1 MQTFRTRFT
10 TDVSQH
16 RRAMGEFRAQTCAAV
31 QEARNQILSLG
42 ALSIGGLGVKD
53 LVKDVILL
61 GGEMQQTET
70 AFEVMLGSA
79 EKGRAAIAKL
89 IGFADVT
96 PFDNPEIIQSGKSLL
111 NIGIAVDGLTGK
123 LEMLGNIS
131 AGTGNK
137 IFEITSIYSKAAAK
151 GKVQT
156 EELMQLAERGVPIIQ
171 AFASMLKVST
181 QEVMA
186 MAEKGQLSFALLDEA
201 LQSLGGQG
209 GKYFGLMEK
218 QSKNMLGTWSNFQ
231 AEVEKIGTALGKKA
245 IPELTGAL
253 ESLLAEIDRL
263 RESGELDQM
272 ISGAGQLIGETA
284 SALKDFVAFIIENRE
299 TIASLGMSA
308 AGLLLILKAKQILL
322 ELGGGLVFMV
332 RSAATQIDSA
342 TQQSAA
348 KAIAAKQAEV
358 TAAEAAEARKAAVAA
373 ACAKNAEMIAA
384 RKAMIVAQNYA
395 QETAVAVASAKAR
408 LAAEQMLGAPRSS
421 TMSGL
426 AAAEENYR
434 TAQRQASAAAK
445 NFDSVKS
452 SARDAWN
459 SVAEH
464 TATATKEVGG
474 FRKSLTGVR
483 NFMGGMKGVMVSP
496 FAAAKMAAA
505 NFGAVAAT
513 AFIGWEIGKRI
524 GDMLQLEKAF
534 TRLFLK
540 AKGMSDEEIEE
551 HMNPKKVDVSNMNA
565 DALKKRREALIGL
578 AKEAKRI
585 EDLEKRVQAGVKEF
599 GYVRDES
606 EVLPDRRAAYAAYK
620 KDQEEYVKEYK
631 FLEGWKR
638 KKNKVIDEINAIDAR
653 QRQLE
658 AEEAKKKKPP
668 QEKPADKP
676 TDKPASSA
684 AQDAIAAREKEK
696 REKELAEK
704 KRLAEKERDLNHSIA
719 KEQKENAKAGRELA
733 DTQNRDFVAQKIQ
746 GWRDEIAKYQ
756 KDIESAEKM
765 LSKFGATLEDD
776 ILKTPE
782 QIAQERKDNVL
793 RQKIDAYN
801 QGAKVTF
808 TKEEQARIQ
817 EMQNTQNKAR
827 KLKADKEM
835 NESYIND
842 AEKSLNAYDRKREL
856 EERKARANELK
867 NRSAALKAAEDQLR
881 IAKEANQPMEA
892 VLKKIEEILK
902 YGLPNQTV

>member
-96 PFDNPEIIQSGKSLL
+96 PFDNPEIIRSGKSLL
-111 NIGIAVDGLTGK
+111 NIGITVDGLTGK

-218 QSKNMLGTWSNFQ
+218 QSKNMLGAWSNFQ
-231 AEVEKIGTALGKKA
+231 AEVEKIGTAIGKEA
-245 IPELTGAL
+245 IPALTAAL
-253 ESLLAEIDRL
+253 ESLLAEIDKL

-272 ISGAGQLIGETA
+272 ISGAGKLIGETA
-284 SALKDFVAFIIENRE
+284 SALKDFVAFIVANRE

-308 AGLLLILKAKQILL
+308 AGLFLILKAKQILL

-332 RSAATQIDSA
+332 RAAAQIDSTA
-342 TQQSAA
+342 QQSAA
-348 KAIAAKQAEV
+348 NAAG
-358 TAAEAAEARKAAVAA
+358 AVGT
-373 ACAKNAEMIAA
+373 
-384 RKAMIVAQNYA
+384 V
-395 QETAVAVASAKAR
+395 
-408 LAAEQMLGAPRSS
+408 
-421 TMSGL
+421 
-426 AAAEENYR
+426 
-434 TAQRQASAAAK
+434 
-445 NFDSVKS
+445 
-452 SARDAWN
+452 
-459 SVAEH
+459 
-464 TATATKEVGG
+464 
-474 FRKSLTGVR
+474 RKSLAGLR

-585 EDLEKRVQAGVKEF
+585 EDAEKRLEAGTKEF

-606 EVLPDRRAAYAAYK
+606 EVLPDRRAAYAAYL
-620 KDQEEYVKEYK
+620 KDQQLVVENFK
-631 FLEGWKR
+631 FLDGWKR

-658 AEEAKKKKPP
+658 AEEVKKKKPP

-676 TDKPASSA
+676 AGSA

-696 REKELAEK
+696 REKELEEK
-704 KRLAEKERDLNHSIA
+704 NKLAEKERDLNHRIA
-719 KEQKENAKAGRELA
+719 KERKENAKAGRDLA
-733 DTQNRDFVAQKIQ
+733 DAQNRDFVTQKIQ

-808 TKEEQARIQ
+808 TKEEQARIL
-817 EMQNTQNKAR
+817 EMQNAQNKAR
-827 KLKADKEM
+827 KLMADKEM
-835 NESYIND
+835 NEGYIND
-842 AEKSLNAYDRKREL
+842 AEKSLNAYDRRREI
-856 EERKARANELK
+856 EERNARANELK

>member
-89 IGFADVT
+89 IRFADVT
-96 PFDNPEIIQSGKSLL
+96 PFDNPEIIRSGKSLL

-218 QSKNMLGTWSNFQ
+218 QSKNMLGAWSNFQ
-231 AEVEKIGTALGKKA
+231 AEVEKIGTAIGKEA
-245 IPELTGAL
+245 IPALTAAL
-253 ESLLAEIDRL
+253 ESLLAEIDKL

-272 ISGAGQLIGETA
+272 ISGAGKLIGETA
-284 SALKDFVAFIIENRE
+284 SALKDFVAFIVANRE

-332 RSAATQIDSA
+332 RAAAQIDSA
-342 TQQSAA
+342 AQQSAA
-348 KAIAAKQAEV
+348 NAAG
-358 TAAEAAEARKAAVAA
+358 AVGT
-373 ACAKNAEMIAA
+373 
-384 RKAMIVAQNYA
+384 V
-395 QETAVAVASAKAR
+395 
-408 LAAEQMLGAPRSS
+408 
-421 TMSGL
+421 
-426 AAAEENYR
+426 
-434 TAQRQASAAAK
+434 
-445 NFDSVKS
+445 
-452 SARDAWN
+452 
-459 SVAEH
+459 
-464 TATATKEVGG
+464 
-474 FRKSLTGVR
+474 RKSLAGLR

-658 AEEAKKKKPP
+658 AEEVKKKKPP

-676 TDKPASSA
+676 AGSA

-696 REKELAEK
+696 REKELEEK
-704 KRLAEKERDLNHSIA
+704 NKLAEKERDLNHRIA
-719 KEQKENAKAGRELA
+719 KERKENAKSGRDLA
-733 DTQNRDFVAQKIQ
+733 DAQNRDFVTQKIQ

-808 TKEEQARIQ
+808 TKEEQARIL
-817 EMQNTQNKAR
+817 EMQNAQNKAR
-827 KLKADKEM
+827 KLMADKEM

-842 AEKSLNAYDRKREL
+842 AEKSLNAYDRRREI
-856 EERKARANELK
+856 EERNARANELK

>member
-42 ALSIGGLGVKD
+42 ALSIGGLGMKD

-89 IGFADVT
+89 IRFADVT
-96 PFDNPEIIQSGKSLL
+96 PFDNPEIIRSGKSLL

-218 QSKNMLGTWSNFQ
+218 QSKNMLGAWSNFQ
-231 AEVEKIGTALGKKA
+231 AEVEKIGTAIGKEA
-245 IPELTGAL
+245 IPALTAAL
-253 ESLLAEIDRL
+253 ESLLAEIDKL

-272 ISGAGQLIGETA
+272 ISGAGKLIGETA
-284 SALKDFVAFIIENRE
+284 SALKDFVAFIVANRE

-332 RSAATQIDSA
+332 RAAAQIDSA
-342 TQQSAA
+342 AQQSAA
-348 KAIAAKQAEV
+348 NAAG
-358 TAAEAAEARKAAVAA
+358 AVGT
-373 ACAKNAEMIAA
+373 
-384 RKAMIVAQNYA
+384 V
-395 QETAVAVASAKAR
+395 
-408 LAAEQMLGAPRSS
+408 
-421 TMSGL
+421 
-426 AAAEENYR
+426 
-434 TAQRQASAAAK
+434 
-445 NFDSVKS
+445 
-452 SARDAWN
+452 
-459 SVAEH
+459 
-464 TATATKEVGG
+464 
-474 FRKSLTGVR
+474 RKSLAGLR

-658 AEEAKKKKPP
+658 AEEVKKKKPP
-668 QEKPADKP
+668 QEKPELE
-676 TDKPASSA
+676 
-684 AQDAIAAREKEK
+684 EKNK
-696 REKELAEK
+696 
-704 KRLAEKERDLNHSIA
+704 LAEKERDLNHRIA
-719 KEQKENAKAGRELA
+719 KERKENAKSGRDLA
-733 DTQNRDFVAQKIQ
+733 DAQNRDFVTQKIQ

-808 TKEEQARIQ
+808 TEEEQARIL
-817 EMQNTQNKAR
+817 EMQNAQNKAR
-827 KLKADKEM
+827 KLMADKEM

-842 AEKSLNAYDRKREL
+842 AEKSLNAYDRRREI
-856 EERKARANELK
+856 EERNARANELK

>member
-1 MQTFRTRFT
+1 
-10 TDVSQH
+10 
-16 RRAMGEFRAQTCAAV
+16 MGEFRAQTCAAV

-42 ALSIGGLGVKD
+42 ALSIGGLGMKD

-89 IGFADVT
+89 IRFADVT
-96 PFDNPEIIQSGKSLL
+96 PFDNPEIIRSGKSLL

-218 QSKNMLGTWSNFQ
+218 QSKNMLGAWSNFQ
-231 AEVEKIGTALGKKA
+231 AEVEKIGTAIGKEA
-245 IPELTGAL
+245 IPALTAAL
-253 ESLLAEIDRL
+253 ESLLAEIDKL

-272 ISGAGQLIGETA
+272 ISGAGKLIGETA
-284 SALKDFVAFIIENRE
+284 SALKDFVAFIVANRE

-332 RSAATQIDSA
+332 RAAAQIDSA
-342 TQQSAA
+342 AQQSAA
-348 KAIAAKQAEV
+348 
-358 TAAEAAEARKAAVAA
+358 
-373 ACAKNAEMIAA
+373 NA
-384 RKAMIVAQNYA
+384 
-395 QETAVAVASAKAR
+395 ASA
-408 LAAEQMLGAPRSS
+408 
-421 TMSGL
+421 
-426 AAAEENYR
+426 
-434 TAQRQASAAAK
+434 
-445 NFDSVKS
+445 
-452 SARDAWN
+452 
-459 SVAEH
+459 
-464 TATATKEVGG
+464 VGTV
-474 FRKSLTGVR
+474 RKSLAGLR

-658 AEEAKKKKPP
+658 AEEVKKKKPP

-676 TDKPASSA
+676 AGSA

-696 REKELAEK
+696 REKELEEK
-704 KRLAEKERDLNHSIA
+704 NKLAEKERDLNHRIA
-719 KEQKENAKAGRELA
+719 KERKENAKSGRDLA
-733 DTQNRDFVAQKIQ
+733 DAQNRDFVTQKIQ

-808 TKEEQARIQ
+808 TKEEQARIL
-817 EMQNTQNKAR
+817 EMQNAQNKAR
-827 KLKADKEM
+827 KLMADKEM

-842 AEKSLNAYDRKREL
+842 AEKSLNAYDRRREI
-856 EERKARANELK
+856 EERNARANELK

>member
-1 MQTFRTRFT
+1 
-10 TDVSQH
+10 
-16 RRAMGEFRAQTCAAV
+16 
-31 QEARNQILSLG
+31 
-42 ALSIGGLGVKD
+42 
-53 LVKDVILL
+53 
-61 GGEMQQTET
+61 
-70 AFEVMLGSA
+70 
-79 EKGRAAIAKL
+79 
-89 IGFADVT
+89 
-96 PFDNPEIIQSGKSLL
+96 
-111 NIGIAVDGLTGK
+111 
-123 LEMLGNIS
+123 
-131 AGTGNK
+131 
-137 IFEITSIYSKAAAK
+137 
-151 GKVQT
+151 
-156 EELMQLAERGVPIIQ
+156 
-171 AFASMLKVST
+171 
-181 QEVMA
+181 

-218 QSKNMLGTWSNFQ
+218 QSKNMLGAWSNFQ
-231 AEVEKIGTALGKKA
+231 AEVEKIGTAIGKEA
-245 IPELTGAL
+245 IPALTAAL
-253 ESLLAEIDRL
+253 ESLLAEIDKL

-272 ISGAGQLIGETA
+272 ISGAGKLIGETA
-284 SALKDFVAFIIENRE
+284 SALKDFVAFIVANRE

-332 RSAATQIDSA
+332 RAAAQIDSA
-342 TQQSAA
+342 AQQSAA
-348 KAIAAKQAEV
+348 NAAG
-358 TAAEAAEARKAAVAA
+358 AVGT
-373 ACAKNAEMIAA
+373 
-384 RKAMIVAQNYA
+384 V
-395 QETAVAVASAKAR
+395 
-408 LAAEQMLGAPRSS
+408 
-421 TMSGL
+421 
-426 AAAEENYR
+426 
-434 TAQRQASAAAK
+434 
-445 NFDSVKS
+445 
-452 SARDAWN
+452 
-459 SVAEH
+459 
-464 TATATKEVGG
+464 
-474 FRKSLTGVR
+474 RKSLAGLR

-658 AEEAKKKKPP
+658 AEEVKKKKPP

-676 TDKPASSA
+676 AGSA

-696 REKELAEK
+696 REKELEEK
-704 KRLAEKERDLNHSIA
+704 NKLAEKERDLNHRIA
-719 KEQKENAKAGRELA
+719 KERKENAKSGRDLA
-733 DTQNRDFVAQKIQ
+733 DAQNRDFVTQKIQ

-808 TKEEQARIQ
+808 TKEEQARIL
-817 EMQNTQNKAR
+817 EMQNAQNKAR
-827 KLKADKEM
+827 KLMADKEM

-842 AEKSLNAYDRKREL
+842 AEKSLNAYDRRREI
-856 EERKARANELK
+856 EERNARANELK

>member
-96 PFDNPEIIQSGKSLL
+96 PFDNPEIIRSGKSLL

-218 QSKNMLGTWSNFQ
+218 QSKNMLGAWSNFQ
-231 AEVEKIGTALGKKA
+231 AEVEKIGTAIGKEA
-245 IPELTGAL
+245 IPALTAAL
-253 ESLLAEIDRL
+253 ESLLAEIDKL

-272 ISGAGQLIGETA
+272 ISGAGKLIGETA
-284 SALKDFVAFIIENRE
+284 SALKDFVAFIVANRE

-332 RSAATQIDSA
+332 RAAAQIDSA
-342 TQQSAA
+342 AQQSAA
-348 KAIAAKQAEV
+348 NAAG
-358 TAAEAAEARKAAVAA
+358 AVGT
-373 ACAKNAEMIAA
+373 
-384 RKAMIVAQNYA
+384 V
-395 QETAVAVASAKAR
+395 
-408 LAAEQMLGAPRSS
+408 
-421 TMSGL
+421 
-426 AAAEENYR
+426 
-434 TAQRQASAAAK
+434 
-445 NFDSVKS
+445 
-452 SARDAWN
+452 
-459 SVAEH
+459 
-464 TATATKEVGG
+464 
-474 FRKSLTGVR
+474 RKSLAGLR

-676 TDKPASSA
+676 ADKPASSA

-696 REKELAEK
+696 REKELEEK
-704 KRLAEKERDLNHSIA
+704 NKLAEKERDLNHRIA
-719 KEQKENAKAGRELA
+719 KERKENAKSGRDLA
-733 DTQNRDFVAQKIQ
+733 DAQNRDFVTQKIQ

-808 TKEEQARIQ
+808 TKEEQARIL
-817 EMQNTQNKAR
+817 EMQNAQNKAR
-827 KLKADKEM
+827 KLMADKEM

-842 AEKSLNAYDRKREL
+842 AEKSLNAYDRRREI
-856 EERKARANELK
+856 EERNARANELK

>member
-1 MQTFRTRFT
+1 
-10 TDVSQH
+10 
-16 RRAMGEFRAQTCAAV
+16 MGEFRAQTCAAV

-42 ALSIGGLGVKD
+42 ALSIGGLGLKD

-96 PFDNPEIIQSGKSLL
+96 PFDNPEIIRSGKSLL
-111 NIGIAVDGLTGK
+111 NIGITVDGLTGK

-218 QSKNMLGTWSNFQ
+218 QSKNMLGAWSNFQ
-231 AEVEKIGTALGKKA
+231 AEVEKIGTAIGKEA
-245 IPELTGAL
+245 IPALTAAL
-253 ESLLAEIDRL
+253 ESLLAEIDKL
-263 RESGELDQM
+263 RESGELDLM
-272 ISGAGQLIGETA
+272 ISGAGKLIGETA
-284 SALKDFVAFIIENRE
+284 SALKDFVAFIVANRE

-332 RSAATQIDSA
+332 RAAAQIDSTA
-342 TQQSAA
+342 QQSAA
-348 KAIAAKQAEV
+348 NAAG
-358 TAAEAAEARKAAVAA
+358 AVGT
-373 ACAKNAEMIAA
+373 
-384 RKAMIVAQNYA
+384 V
-395 QETAVAVASAKAR
+395 
-408 LAAEQMLGAPRSS
+408 
-421 TMSGL
+421 
-426 AAAEENYR
+426 
-434 TAQRQASAAAK
+434 
-445 NFDSVKS
+445 
-452 SARDAWN
+452 
-459 SVAEH
+459 
-464 TATATKEVGG
+464 
-474 FRKSLTGVR
+474 RKSLAGLR

-513 AFIGWEIGKRI
+513 AFVGWEIGKRI

-599 GYVRDES
+599 GYVRNES
-606 EVLPDRRAAYAAYK
+606 EVLPERRAAYAAYK
-620 KDQEEYVKEYK
+620 KDQEEYIKEYK

-638 KKNKVIDEINAIDAR
+638 KKNKFIDEINAIDAR
-653 QRQLE
+653 RRQLE

-668 QEKPADKP
+668 LEKPA
-676 TDKPASSA
+676 DKPASSA

-704 KRLAEKERDLNHSIA
+704 KKLAEKERDLNHSIA
-719 KEQKENAKAGRELA
+719 KEQKENAKSGRDLA
-733 DTQNRDFVAQKIQ
+733 DAQNRDFVTQKIQ

-765 LSKFGATLEDD
+765 LRRFGATLEDD

-782 QIAQERKDNVL
+782 QIAQERKDNIL

-801 QGAKVTF
+801 RGEKVTF
-808 TKEEQARIQ
+808 TKEEQARIR
-817 EMQNTQNKAR
+817 EMQNAQNKAR
-827 KLKADKEM
+827 KLMADKEM
-835 NESYIND
+835 NEGYIND
-842 AEKSLNAYDRKREL
+842 AEKSLNAYDRRREI
-856 EERKARANELK
+856 EERNARANELK

-881 IAKEANQPMEA
+881 IAKEANQPMES

>member
-1 MQTFRTRFT
+1 
-10 TDVSQH
+10 
-16 RRAMGEFRAQTCAAV
+16 MGEFRAQTCAAV

-42 ALSIGGLGVKD
+42 ALSIGGLGMKD

-89 IGFADVT
+89 IRFADVT
-96 PFDNPEIIQSGKSLL
+96 PFDNPEIIRSGKSLL

-181 QEVMA
+181 QEVMKKT
-186 MAEKGQLSFALLDEA
+186 EKGQLSFALLDEA

-218 QSKNMLGTWSNFQ
+218 QSKNMLGAWSNFQ
-231 AEVEKIGTALGKKA
+231 AEVEKIGTAIGKKA

-272 ISGAGQLIGETA
+272 ISGAGKLIGETA

-332 RSAATQIDSA
+332 RAAAQIDSA
-342 TQQSAA
+342 AQQSAA
-348 KAIAAKQAEV
+348 NAAG
-358 TAAEAAEARKAAVAA
+358 AVGT
-373 ACAKNAEMIAA
+373 
-384 RKAMIVAQNYA
+384 V
-395 QETAVAVASAKAR
+395 
-408 LAAEQMLGAPRSS
+408 
-421 TMSGL
+421 
-426 AAAEENYR
+426 
-434 TAQRQASAAAK
+434 
-445 NFDSVKS
+445 
-452 SARDAWN
+452 
-459 SVAEH
+459 
-464 TATATKEVGG
+464 
-474 FRKSLTGVR
+474 RKSLAGLR

-551 HMNPKKVDVSNMNA
+551 HMNPKKVDVSNMDA

-585 EDLEKRVQAGVKEF
+585 EDAEKRLEAGTKEF

-606 EVLPDRRAAYAAYK
+606 EVLPDRRAAYAAYL
-620 KDQEEYVKEYK
+620 KDQQLVVENFK
-631 FLEGWKR
+631 FLDGWKR
-638 KKNKVIDEINAIDAR
+638 KKFKVLNEINAIYAR

-658 AEEAKKKKPP
+658 AEEVKKKKPP

-676 TDKPASSA
+676 ADKPANSA

-696 REKELAEK
+696 RENELAEK
-704 KRLAEKERDLNHSIA
+704 KKLAEKERDLNHSIA
-719 KEQKENAKAGRELA
+719 KEQRENAKAGRDLA
-733 DTQNRDFVAQKIQ
+733 DAQNRDFVTQKIQ

-765 LSKFGATLEDD
+765 LRRFGATLEDD

-782 QIAQERKDNVL
+782 QIAQERKDNIL

-808 TKEEQARIQ
+808 TKEEQARIL
-817 EMQNTQNKAR
+817 EMQNAQNKAR
-827 KLKADKEM
+827 KLMADKEM

-842 AEKSLNAYDRKREL
+842 AEKSLNAYDRRREI
-856 EERKARANELK
+856 EERNARANELK

>member
-42 ALSIGGLGVKD
+42 ALSIGGLGMKD

-89 IGFADVT
+89 IRFADVT
-96 PFDNPEIIQSGKSLL
+96 PFDNPEIIRSGKSLL

-218 QSKNMLGTWSNFQ
+218 QSKNMLGAWSNFQ
-231 AEVEKIGTALGKKA
+231 AEVEKIGTAIGKEA
-245 IPELTGAL
+245 IPALTAAL
-253 ESLLAEIDRL
+253 ESLLAEIDKL

-272 ISGAGQLIGETA
+272 ISGAGKLIGETA
-284 SALKDFVAFIIENRE
+284 SALKDFVAFIVANRE

-332 RSAATQIDSA
+332 RAAAQIDSA
-342 TQQSAA
+342 AQQSAA
-348 KAIAAKQAEV
+348 NAAG
-358 TAAEAAEARKAAVAA
+358 AVGT
-373 ACAKNAEMIAA
+373 
-384 RKAMIVAQNYA
+384 V
-395 QETAVAVASAKAR
+395 
-408 LAAEQMLGAPRSS
+408 
-421 TMSGL
+421 
-426 AAAEENYR
+426 
-434 TAQRQASAAAK
+434 
-445 NFDSVKS
+445 
-452 SARDAWN
+452 
-459 SVAEH
+459 
-464 TATATKEVGG
+464 
-474 FRKSLTGVR
+474 RKSLAGLR

-676 TDKPASSA
+676 ADKPASSA

-696 REKELAEK
+696 REKELEEK
-704 KRLAEKERDLNHSIA
+704 NKLAEKERDLNHRIA
-719 KEQKENAKAGRELA
+719 KERKENAKSGRDLA
-733 DTQNRDFVAQKIQ
+733 DAQNRDFVTQKIQ

-808 TKEEQARIQ
+808 TKEEQARIL
-817 EMQNTQNKAR
+817 EMQNAQNKAR
-827 KLKADKEM
+827 KLMADKEM

-842 AEKSLNAYDRKREL
+842 AEKSLNAYDRRREI
-856 EERKARANELK
+856 EERNARANELK

>member
-1 MQTFRTRFT
+1 
-10 TDVSQH
+10 
-16 RRAMGEFRAQTCAAV
+16 MGEFRAQTCAAV

-96 PFDNPEIIQSGKSLL
+96 PFDNPEIIRSGKSLL

-218 QSKNMLGTWSNFQ
+218 QSKNMLGAWSNFQ
-231 AEVEKIGTALGKKA
+231 AEVEKIGTAIGKEA
-245 IPELTGAL
+245 IPALTAAL
-253 ESLLAEIDRL
+253 ESLLAEIDKL

-272 ISGAGQLIGETA
+272 ISGAGKLIGETA
-284 SALKDFVAFIIENRE
+284 SALKDFVAFIVANRE

-332 RSAATQIDSA
+332 RAAAQIDSA
-342 TQQSAA
+342 AQQSAA
-348 KAIAAKQAEV
+348 NAAG
-358 TAAEAAEARKAAVAA
+358 AVGT
-373 ACAKNAEMIAA
+373 
-384 RKAMIVAQNYA
+384 V
-395 QETAVAVASAKAR
+395 
-408 LAAEQMLGAPRSS
+408 
-421 TMSGL
+421 
-426 AAAEENYR
+426 
-434 TAQRQASAAAK
+434 
-445 NFDSVKS
+445 
-452 SARDAWN
+452 
-459 SVAEH
+459 
-464 TATATKEVGG
+464 
-474 FRKSLTGVR
+474 RKSLAGLR

-513 AFIGWEIGKRI
+513 AFVGWEIGKRI

-585 EDLEKRVQAGVKEF
+585 EDAEKRLEAGTKEF

-606 EVLPDRRAAYAAYK
+606 EVLPDRRAAYAAYL
-620 KDQEEYVKEYK
+620 KDQQLVVENFK
-631 FLEGWKR
+631 FLDGWKR
-638 KKNKVIDEINAIDAR
+638 KKIKVLNEINAIDAR

-658 AEEAKKKKPP
+658 AEEVKKKKPP

-676 TDKPASSA
+676 ADKPASSA

-696 REKELAEK
+696 REKELEEK
-704 KRLAEKERDLNHSIA
+704 NKLAEKERDLNHRIA
-719 KEQKENAKAGRELA
+719 KERKENAKSGRDLA
-733 DTQNRDFVAQKIQ
+733 DAQNRDFVTQKIQ

-765 LSKFGATLEDD
+765 LRRFGATLEDD

-782 QIAQERKDNVL
+782 QIAQERKDNIL

-808 TKEEQARIQ
+808 TKEEQARIL
-817 EMQNTQNKAR
+817 EMQNAQNKAR
-827 KLKADKEM
+827 KLMADKEM
-835 NESYIND
+835 NEGYIND
-842 AEKSLNAYDRKREL
+842 AEKSLNAYDRRREI
-856 EERKARANELK
+856 EERNARANELK

>member
-42 ALSIGGLGVKD
+42 ALSIGGLGMKD

-96 PFDNPEIIQSGKSLL
+96 PFDNPEIIRSGKSLL

-218 QSKNMLGTWSNFQ
+218 QSKNMLGAWSNFQ
-231 AEVEKIGTALGKKA
+231 AEVEKIGTAIGKEA
-245 IPELTGAL
+245 IPALTAAL
-253 ESLLAEIDRL
+253 ESLLAEIDKL

-272 ISGAGQLIGETA
+272 ISGAGKLIGETA
-284 SALKDFVAFIIENRE
+284 SALKDFVAFIVANRE

-332 RSAATQIDSA
+332 RAAAQIDSA
-342 TQQSAA
+342 AQQSAA
-348 KAIAAKQAEV
+348 NAAG
-358 TAAEAAEARKAAVAA
+358 AVGT
-373 ACAKNAEMIAA
+373 
-384 RKAMIVAQNYA
+384 V
-395 QETAVAVASAKAR
+395 
-408 LAAEQMLGAPRSS
+408 
-421 TMSGL
+421 
-426 AAAEENYR
+426 
-434 TAQRQASAAAK
+434 
-445 NFDSVKS
+445 
-452 SARDAWN
+452 
-459 SVAEH
+459 
-464 TATATKEVGG
+464 
-474 FRKSLTGVR
+474 RKSLAGLR

-658 AEEAKKKKPP
+658 AEEVKKKKPP

-676 TDKPASSA
+676 AGSA

-696 REKELAEK
+696 REKELEEK
-704 KRLAEKERDLNHSIA
+704 NKLAEKERDLNHRIA
-719 KEQKENAKAGRELA
+719 KERKENAKSGRDLA
-733 DTQNRDFVAQKIQ
+733 DAQNRDFVTQKIQ

-793 RQKIDAYN
+793 RQKIDTYN

-808 TKEEQARIQ
+808 TKEEQARIL
-817 EMQNTQNKAR
+817 EMQNAQNKAR
-827 KLKADKEM
+827 KLMADKEM

-842 AEKSLNAYDRKREL
+842 AEKSLNAYDRRREI
-856 EERKARANELK
+856 EERNARANELK

>member
-1 MQTFRTRFT
+1 MGVTNSNKVIS
-10 TDVSQH
+10 TD
-16 RRAMGEFRAQTCAAV
+16 RIACDG
-31 QEARNQILSLG
+31 SLRVTL
-42 ALSIGGLGVKD
+42 AL
-53 LVKDVILL
+53 
-61 GGEMQQTET
+61 T
-70 AFEVMLGSA
+70 A
-79 EKGRAAIAKL
+79 
-89 IGFADVT
+89 
-96 PFDNPEIIQSGKSLL
+96 
-111 NIGIAVDGLTGK
+111 
-123 LEMLGNIS
+123 
-131 AGTGNK
+131 
-137 IFEITSIYSKAAAK
+137 
-151 GKVQT
+151 
-156 EELMQLAERGVPIIQ
+156 
-171 AFASMLKVST
+171 
-181 QEVMA
+181 
-186 MAEKGQLSFALLDEA
+186 
-201 LQSLGGQG
+201 
-209 GKYFGLMEK
+209 
-218 QSKNMLGTWSNFQ
+218 
-231 AEVEKIGTALGKKA
+231 
-245 IPELTGAL
+245 AL
-253 ESLLAEIDRL
+253 ESLLAEIDKL

-272 ISGAGQLIGETA
+272 ISGAGKLIGETA
-284 SALKDFVAFIIENRE
+284 SALKDFVAFIVANRE

-332 RSAATQIDSA
+332 RAAAQIDSA
-342 TQQSAA
+342 AQQSAA
-348 KAIAAKQAEV
+348 NAAG
-358 TAAEAAEARKAAVAA
+358 AVGT
-373 ACAKNAEMIAA
+373 
-384 RKAMIVAQNYA
+384 V
-395 QETAVAVASAKAR
+395 
-408 LAAEQMLGAPRSS
+408 
-421 TMSGL
+421 
-426 AAAEENYR
+426 
-434 TAQRQASAAAK
+434 
-445 NFDSVKS
+445 
-452 SARDAWN
+452 
-459 SVAEH
+459 
-464 TATATKEVGG
+464 
-474 FRKSLTGVR
+474 RKSLAGLR

-585 EDLEKRVQAGVKEF
+585 EDAEKRLEAGTKEF

-658 AEEAKKKKPP
+658 AEEVKKKKPP

-676 TDKPASSA
+676 ADKPANSA

-696 REKELAEK
+696 RENELAEK
-704 KRLAEKERDLNHSIA
+704 KKLAEKERDLNHSIA
-719 KEQKENAKAGRELA
+719 KEQRENAKAGRDLA
-733 DTQNRDFVAQKIQ
+733 DAQNRDFVTQKIQ

-808 TKEEQARIQ
+808 TKEEQARIL
-817 EMQNTQNKAR
+817 EMQNAQNKAR
-827 KLKADKEM
+827 KLMADKEM
-835 NESYIND
+835 NEGYIND
-842 AEKSLNAYDRKREL
+842 AEKSLNAYDRRREI
-856 EERKARANELK
+856 EERNARANELK

>member
-1 MQTFRTRFT
+1 
-10 TDVSQH
+10 
-16 RRAMGEFRAQTCAAV
+16 MGEFRAQTCAAV

-42 ALSIGGLGVKD
+42 ALSIGGLGMKD

-96 PFDNPEIIQSGKSLL
+96 PFDNPEIIRSGKSLL
-111 NIGIAVDGLTGK
+111 NIGIAVDSLTGK

-171 AFASMLKVST
+171 AFASMLKVPT

-218 QSKNMLGTWSNFQ
+218 QSKNMLGAWSNFQ
-231 AEVEKIGTALGKKA
+231 AEVEKIGTAIGKEA
-245 IPELTGAL
+245 IPALTAAL
-253 ESLLAEIDRL
+253 ESLLAEIDKL

-272 ISGAGQLIGETA
+272 ISGAGKLIGETA
-284 SALKDFVAFIIENRE
+284 SALKDFVAFIVANRE

-348 KAIAAKQAEV
+348 NAAG
-358 TAAEAAEARKAAVAA
+358 AVGT
-373 ACAKNAEMIAA
+373 
-384 RKAMIVAQNYA
+384 V
-395 QETAVAVASAKAR
+395 
-408 LAAEQMLGAPRSS
+408 
-421 TMSGL
+421 
-426 AAAEENYR
+426 
-434 TAQRQASAAAK
+434 
-445 NFDSVKS
+445 
-452 SARDAWN
+452 
-459 SVAEH
+459 
-464 TATATKEVGG
+464 
-474 FRKSLTGVR
+474 RKSLAGLR

-676 TDKPASSA
+676 ADKPASSA

-696 REKELAEK
+696 REKELEEK
-704 KRLAEKERDLNHSIA
+704 NKLAEKERDLNHRIA
-719 KEQKENAKAGRELA
+719 KERKENAKSGRDLA
-733 DTQNRDFVAQKIQ
+733 DAQNRDFVTQKIQ

-808 TKEEQARIQ
+808 TKEEQARIL
-817 EMQNTQNKAR
+817 EMQNAQNKAR
-827 KLKADKEM
+827 KLMADKEM

-842 AEKSLNAYDRKREL
+842 AEKSLNAYDRRREI
-856 EERKARANELK
+856 EERNARANELK

>member
-218 QSKNMLGTWSNFQ
+218 QSKNMLGAWSNFQ
-231 AEVEKIGTALGKKA
+231 AEVEKIGTAIGKEA
-245 IPELTGAL
+245 IPALTAAL
-253 ESLLAEIDRL
+253 ESLLAEIDKL

-272 ISGAGQLIGETA
+272 ISGAGKLIGETA
-284 SALKDFVAFIIENRE
+284 SALKDFVAFIVANRE

-332 RSAATQIDSA
+332 RAAAQIDSA
-342 TQQSAA
+342 AQQSAA
-348 KAIAAKQAEV
+348 NAAG
-358 TAAEAAEARKAAVAA
+358 AVGT
-373 ACAKNAEMIAA
+373 
-384 RKAMIVAQNYA
+384 V
-395 QETAVAVASAKAR
+395 
-408 LAAEQMLGAPRSS
+408 
-421 TMSGL
+421 
-426 AAAEENYR
+426 
-434 TAQRQASAAAK
+434 
-445 NFDSVKS
+445 
-452 SARDAWN
+452 
-459 SVAEH
+459 
-464 TATATKEVGG
+464 
-474 FRKSLTGVR
+474 RKSLAGLR

-585 EDLEKRVQAGVKEF
+585 EDAEKRLEAGTKEF

-606 EVLPDRRAAYAAYK
+606 EVLPDRRAAYAAYL
-620 KDQEEYVKEYK
+620 KDQQLVVENFK
-631 FLEGWKR
+631 FLDGWKR
-638 KKNKVIDEINAIDAR
+638 KKFKVLNEINAIDAR

-668 QEKPADKP
+668 KEKPADKP

-808 TKEEQARIQ
+808 TKEEQARIL
-817 EMQNTQNKAR
+817 EMQNAQNKAR
-827 KLKADKEM
+827 KLMADKEM

-842 AEKSLNAYDRKREL
+842 AEKSLNAYDRRREI
-856 EERKARANELK
+856 EERNARANELK

>member
-1 MQTFRTRFT
+1 
-10 TDVSQH
+10 
-16 RRAMGEFRAQTCAAV
+16 MGEFRAQTCAAV

-89 IGFADVT
+89 IRFADVT
-96 PFDNPEIIQSGKSLL
+96 PFDNPEIIRSGKSLL

-218 QSKNMLGTWSNFQ
+218 QSKNMLGAWSNFQ
-231 AEVEKIGTALGKKA
+231 AEVEKIGTAIGKKA

-253 ESLLAEIDRL
+253 ESLLAEIDKL

-272 ISGAGQLIGETA
+272 ISGAGKLIGETA
-284 SALKDFVAFIIENRE
+284 SALKDFVAFIVANRE

-332 RSAATQIDSA
+332 RAAAQIDSA
-342 TQQSAA
+342 AQQSAA
-348 KAIAAKQAEV
+348 NAAG
-358 TAAEAAEARKAAVAA
+358 AVGT
-373 ACAKNAEMIAA
+373 
-384 RKAMIVAQNYA
+384 V
-395 QETAVAVASAKAR
+395 
-408 LAAEQMLGAPRSS
+408 
-421 TMSGL
+421 
-426 AAAEENYR
+426 
-434 TAQRQASAAAK
+434 
-445 NFDSVKS
+445 
-452 SARDAWN
+452 
-459 SVAEH
+459 
-464 TATATKEVGG
+464 
-474 FRKSLTGVR
+474 RKSLAGLR

-658 AEEAKKKKPP
+658 AEEVKKKKPP

-676 TDKPASSA
+676 AGSA

-696 REKELAEK
+696 REKELEEK
-704 KRLAEKERDLNHSIA
+704 KKLAEKERDLNHRIA
-719 KEQKENAKAGRELA
+719 KERKENAKSGRDLA
-733 DTQNRDFVAQKIQ
+733 DAQNRDFVTQKIQ

-808 TKEEQARIQ
+808 TKEEQARIL
-817 EMQNTQNKAR
+817 EMQNAQNKAR
-827 KLKADKEM
+827 KLMADKEM

-842 AEKSLNAYDRKREL
+842 AEKSLNAYDRRREI
-856 EERKARANELK
+856 EERNARANELK

>member
-1 MQTFRTRFT
+1 
-10 TDVSQH
+10 
-16 RRAMGEFRAQTCAAV
+16 MGEFRAQTCAAV

-42 ALSIGGLGVKD
+42 ALSIGGLGLKD

-96 PFDNPEIIQSGKSLL
+96 PFDNPEIIRSGKSLL
-111 NIGIAVDGLTGK
+111 NIGITVDGLTGK

-218 QSKNMLGTWSNFQ
+218 QSKNMLGAWSNFQ
-231 AEVEKIGTALGKKA
+231 AEVEKIGTAIGKEA
-245 IPELTGAL
+245 IPALTAAL
-253 ESLLAEIDRL
+253 ESLLAEIDKL

-272 ISGAGQLIGETA
+272 ISGAGKLIGETA
-284 SALKDFVAFIIENRE
+284 SALKDFVAFIVANRE

-308 AGLLLILKAKQILL
+308 AGLFLILKAKQILL

-332 RSAATQIDSA
+332 RAAAQIDSTA
-342 TQQSAA
+342 QQSAA
-348 KAIAAKQAEV
+348 NAAG
-358 TAAEAAEARKAAVAA
+358 AVGT
-373 ACAKNAEMIAA
+373 
-384 RKAMIVAQNYA
+384 V
-395 QETAVAVASAKAR
+395 
-408 LAAEQMLGAPRSS
+408 
-421 TMSGL
+421 
-426 AAAEENYR
+426 
-434 TAQRQASAAAK
+434 
-445 NFDSVKS
+445 
-452 SARDAWN
+452 
-459 SVAEH
+459 
-464 TATATKEVGG
+464 
-474 FRKSLTGVR
+474 RKSLAGLR

-585 EDLEKRVQAGVKEF
+585 EDLEKRLEAGTKEF

-606 EVLPDRRAAYAAYK
+606 EVLPDRRAAYAAYL
-620 KDQEEYVKEYK
+620 KDQQLVVENFK
-631 FLEGWKR
+631 FLDGWKR
-638 KKNKVIDEINAIDAR
+638 KKFKVLNEINAIDAR

-658 AEEAKKKKPP
+658 AEEVKKKKPP

-676 TDKPASSA
+676 ADKPANSA

-696 REKELAEK
+696 RENELAEK
-704 KRLAEKERDLNHSIA
+704 KKLAEKERDLNHSIA
-719 KEQKENAKAGRELA
+719 KEQRENAKAGRDLA
-733 DTQNRDFVAQKIQ
+733 DAQNRDFVTQKIQ

-808 TKEEQARIQ
+808 TKEEQARIL
-817 EMQNTQNKAR
+817 EMQNAQNKAR
-827 KLKADKEM
+827 KLMADKEM
-835 NESYIND
+835 NEGYIND
-842 AEKSLNAYDRKREL
+842 AEKSLNAYDRRREI
-856 EERKARANELK
+856 EERNARANELK

>member
-96 PFDNPEIIQSGKSLL
+96 PFDNPEIIRSGKSLL

-218 QSKNMLGTWSNFQ
+218 QSKNMLGAWSNFQ
-231 AEVEKIGTALGKKA
+231 AEVEKIGTAIGKEA
-245 IPELTGAL
+245 IPALTAAL
-253 ESLLAEIDRL
+253 ESLLAEIDKL

-272 ISGAGQLIGETA
+272 IFGAGKLIGETA
-284 SALKDFVAFIIENRE
+284 SALKDFVAFIVANRE

-332 RSAATQIDSA
+332 RAAAQIDSA
-342 TQQSAA
+342 AQQSAA
-348 KAIAAKQAEV
+348 NAAG
-358 TAAEAAEARKAAVAA
+358 AVGT
-373 ACAKNAEMIAA
+373 
-384 RKAMIVAQNYA
+384 V
-395 QETAVAVASAKAR
+395 
-408 LAAEQMLGAPRSS
+408 
-421 TMSGL
+421 
-426 AAAEENYR
+426 
-434 TAQRQASAAAK
+434 
-445 NFDSVKS
+445 
-452 SARDAWN
+452 
-459 SVAEH
+459 
-464 TATATKEVGG
+464 
-474 FRKSLTGVR
+474 RKSLAGLR

-658 AEEAKKKKPP
+658 AEEVKKKKPP

-676 TDKPASSA
+676 AGSA

-696 REKELAEK
+696 REKELEEK
-704 KRLAEKERDLNHSIA
+704 NKLAEKERDLNHRIA
-719 KEQKENAKAGRELA
+719 KERKENAKSGRDLA
-733 DTQNRDFVAQKIQ
+733 DAQNRDFVTQKIQ

-808 TKEEQARIQ
+808 TKEEQARIL
-817 EMQNTQNKAR
+817 EMQNAQNKAR
-827 KLKADKEM
+827 KLMADKEM

-842 AEKSLNAYDRKREL
+842 AEKSLNAYDRRREI
-856 EERKARANELK
+856 EERNARANELK

>member
-1 MQTFRTRFT
+1 
-10 TDVSQH
+10 
-16 RRAMGEFRAQTCAAV
+16 MGEFRAQTCAAV

-42 ALSIGGLGVKD
+42 ALSIGGLGMKD

-89 IGFADVT
+89 IRFADVT
-96 PFDNPEIIQSGKSLL
+96 PFDNPEIIRSGKSLL

-218 QSKNMLGTWSNFQ
+218 QSKNMLGAWSNFQ
-231 AEVEKIGTALGKKA
+231 AEVEKIGTAIGKEA
-245 IPELTGAL
+245 IPALTAAL
-253 ESLLAEIDRL
+253 ESLLAEIDKL

-272 ISGAGQLIGETA
+272 ISGAGKLIGETA
-284 SALKDFVAFIIENRE
+284 SALKDFVAFIVANRE

-332 RSAATQIDSA
+332 RAAAQIDSA
-342 TQQSAA
+342 AQQSAA
-348 KAIAAKQAEV
+348 NAAG
-358 TAAEAAEARKAAVAA
+358 AVGT
-373 ACAKNAEMIAA
+373 
-384 RKAMIVAQNYA
+384 V
-395 QETAVAVASAKAR
+395 
-408 LAAEQMLGAPRSS
+408 
-421 TMSGL
+421 
-426 AAAEENYR
+426 
-434 TAQRQASAAAK
+434 
-445 NFDSVKS
+445 
-452 SARDAWN
+452 
-459 SVAEH
+459 
-464 TATATKEVGG
+464 
-474 FRKSLTGVR
+474 RKSLAGLR

-676 TDKPASSA
+676 ADKPASSA

-696 REKELAEK
+696 REKELEEK
-704 KRLAEKERDLNHSIA
+704 NKLAEKERDLNHRIA
-719 KEQKENAKAGRELA
+719 KERKENAKSGRDLA
-733 DTQNRDFVAQKIQ
+733 DAQNRDFVTQKIQ

-808 TKEEQARIQ
+808 TKEEQARIL
-817 EMQNTQNKAR
+817 EMQNAQNKAR
-827 KLKADKEM
+827 KLMADKEM

-842 AEKSLNAYDRKREL
+842 AEKSLNAYDRRREI
-856 EERKARANELK
+856 EERNARANELK

>member
-218 QSKNMLGTWSNFQ
+218 QSKNMLGAWSNFQ
-231 AEVEKIGTALGKKA
+231 AEVEKIGTAIGKKA

-395 QETAVAVASAKAR
+395 QETAAAVASAKAR

-524 GDMLQLEKAF
+524 GDMLQLEKMF

-658 AEEAKKKKPP
+658 AEEVKKKKPP

-676 TDKPASSA
+676 AGSA

-696 REKELAEK
+696 REKELEEK
-704 KRLAEKERDLNHSIA
+704 NKLAEKERDLNHRIA
-719 KEQKENAKAGRELA
+719 KERKENAKSGRDLA
-733 DTQNRDFVAQKIQ
+733 DAQNRDFVTQKIQ

-808 TKEEQARIQ
+808 TKEEQARIL
-817 EMQNTQNKAR
+817 EMQNAQNKAR
-827 KLKADKEM
+827 KLMADKEM

-842 AEKSLNAYDRKREL
+842 AEKSLNAYDRRREI
-856 EERKARANELK
+856 EERNARANELK

>member
-42 ALSIGGLGVKD
+42 ALSIGGLGMKD

-89 IGFADVT
+89 IRFADVT
-96 PFDNPEIIQSGKSLL
+96 PFDNPEIIRSGKSLL

-218 QSKNMLGTWSNFQ
+218 QSKNMLGAWSNFQ
-231 AEVEKIGTALGKKA
+231 AEVEKIGTAIGKEA
-245 IPELTGAL
+245 IPALTAAL
-253 ESLLAEIDRL
+253 ESLLAEIDKL

-272 ISGAGQLIGETA
+272 ISGAGKLIGETA
-284 SALKDFVAFIIENRE
+284 SALKDFVAFIVANRE

-332 RSAATQIDSA
+332 RAAAQIDSA
-342 TQQSAA
+342 AQQSAA
-348 KAIAAKQAEV
+348 NAAG
-358 TAAEAAEARKAAVAA
+358 AVGT
-373 ACAKNAEMIAA
+373 
-384 RKAMIVAQNYA
+384 V
-395 QETAVAVASAKAR
+395 
-408 LAAEQMLGAPRSS
+408 
-421 TMSGL
+421 
-426 AAAEENYR
+426 
-434 TAQRQASAAAK
+434 
-445 NFDSVKS
+445 
-452 SARDAWN
+452 
-459 SVAEH
+459 
-464 TATATKEVGG
+464 
-474 FRKSLTGVR
+474 RKSLAGLR

-585 EDLEKRVQAGVKEF
+585 EDLEKRLEAGTKEF

-606 EVLPDRRAAYAAYK
+606 EVLPDRRAAYAAYL

-676 TDKPASSA
+676 ADKPASSA

-696 REKELAEK
+696 REKELEEK
-704 KRLAEKERDLNHSIA
+704 NKLAEKERDLNHRIA
-719 KEQKENAKAGRELA
+719 KERKENAKSGRDLA
-733 DTQNRDFVAQKIQ
+733 DAQNRDFVTQKIQ

-808 TKEEQARIQ
+808 TKEEQARIL
-817 EMQNTQNKAR
+817 EMQNAQNKAR
-827 KLKADKEM
+827 KLMADKEM

-842 AEKSLNAYDRKREL
+842 AEKSLNAYDRRREI
-856 EERKARANELK
+856 EERNARANELK

>member
-10 TDVSQH
+10 TDVSLH

-218 QSKNMLGTWSNFQ
+218 QSKNMLGAWSNFQ
-231 AEVEKIGTALGKKA
+231 AEVEKIGTAIGKKA

-395 QETAVAVASAKAR
+395 QETAAAVASAKAR

-585 EDLEKRVQAGVKEF
+585 EDLEKRVQAGAKEF

-658 AEEAKKKKPP
+658 AEEVKKKKPP

-676 TDKPASSA
+676 AGSA

-696 REKELAEK
+696 REKELEEK
-704 KRLAEKERDLNHSIA
+704 NKLAEKERDLNHRIA
-719 KEQKENAKAGRELA
+719 KERKENAKSGRDLA
-733 DTQNRDFVAQKIQ
+733 DAQNRDFVTQKIQ

-808 TKEEQARIQ
+808 TKEEQARIL
-817 EMQNTQNKAR
+817 EMQNAQNKAR
-827 KLKADKEM
+827 KLMADKEM

-842 AEKSLNAYDRKREL
+842 AEKSLNAYDRRREI
-856 EERKARANELK
+856 EERNARANELK

>member
-96 PFDNPEIIQSGKSLL
+96 PFDNPEIIRSGKSLL

-218 QSKNMLGTWSNFQ
+218 QSKNMLGAWSNFQ
-231 AEVEKIGTALGKKA
+231 AEVEKIGTAIGKEA
-245 IPELTGAL
+245 IPALTAAL
-253 ESLLAEIDRL
+253 ESLLAEIDKL

-272 ISGAGQLIGETA
+272 ISGAGKLIGETA
-284 SALKDFVAFIIENRE
+284 SALKDFVAFIVANRE

-332 RSAATQIDSA
+332 RAAAQIDSA
-342 TQQSAA
+342 AQQSAA
-348 KAIAAKQAEV
+348 NAA
-358 TAAEAAEARKAAVAA
+358 
-373 ACAKNAEMIAA
+373 
-384 RKAMIVAQNYA
+384 
-395 QETAVAVASAKAR
+395 
-408 LAAEQMLGAPRSS
+408 GAFG
-421 TMSGL
+421 T
-426 AAAEENYR
+426 
-434 TAQRQASAAAK
+434 
-445 NFDSVKS
+445 V
-452 SARDAWN
+452 
-459 SVAEH
+459 
-464 TATATKEVGG
+464 
-474 FRKSLTGVR
+474 RKSLAGLR

-585 EDLEKRVQAGVKEF
+585 EDLEKRVQAGAKEF

-658 AEEAKKKKPP
+658 EEEAKKKKPP

-676 TDKPASSA
+676 ADKPASSA
-684 AQDAIAAREKEK
+684 AQDAIAAKEKEK
-696 REKELAEK
+696 REKELEEK
-704 KRLAEKERDLNHSIA
+704 NKLAEKERDLNHRIA
-719 KEQKENAKAGRELA
+719 KERKENAKSGRDLA
-733 DTQNRDFVAQKIQ
+733 DAQNRDFVTQKIQ

-808 TKEEQARIQ
+808 TKEEQARIL
-817 EMQNTQNKAR
+817 EMQNAQNKAR
-827 KLKADKEM
+827 KLMADKEM

-842 AEKSLNAYDRKREL
+842 AEKSLNAYDRRREI
-856 EERKARANELK
+856 EERNARANELK

>member
-42 ALSIGGLGVKD
+42 ALSIGGLGMKD

-96 PFDNPEIIQSGKSLL
+96 PFDNPEIIRSGKSLL

-218 QSKNMLGTWSNFQ
+218 QSKNMLGAWSNFQ
-231 AEVEKIGTALGKKA
+231 AEVEKIGTAIGKEA
-245 IPELTGAL
+245 IPALTAAL
-253 ESLLAEIDRL
+253 ESLLAEIDKL

-272 ISGAGQLIGETA
+272 ISGAGKLIGETA
-284 SALKDFVAFIIENRE
+284 SALKDFVAFIVANRE

-332 RSAATQIDSA
+332 RAAAQIDSA
-342 TQQSAA
+342 AQQSAA
-348 KAIAAKQAEV
+348 NAAG
-358 TAAEAAEARKAAVAA
+358 AVGT
-373 ACAKNAEMIAA
+373 
-384 RKAMIVAQNYA
+384 V
-395 QETAVAVASAKAR
+395 
-408 LAAEQMLGAPRSS
+408 
-421 TMSGL
+421 
-426 AAAEENYR
+426 
-434 TAQRQASAAAK
+434 
-445 NFDSVKS
+445 
-452 SARDAWN
+452 
-459 SVAEH
+459 
-464 TATATKEVGG
+464 
-474 FRKSLTGVR
+474 RKSLAGLR

-676 TDKPASSA
+676 ADKPASSA

-696 REKELAEK
+696 REKELEEK
-704 KRLAEKERDLNHSIA
+704 NKLAEKERDLNHRIA
-719 KEQKENAKAGRELA
+719 KERKENAKSGRDLA
-733 DTQNRDFVAQKIQ
+733 DAQNRDFVTQKIQ

-808 TKEEQARIQ
+808 TKEEQARIL
-817 EMQNTQNKAR
+817 EMQNAQNKAR
-827 KLKADKEM
+827 KLMADKEM

-842 AEKSLNAYDRKREL
+842 AEKSLNAYDRRREI
-856 EERKARANELK
+856 EERNARANELK

>member
-96 PFDNPEIIQSGKSLL
+96 PFDNPEIIRSGKSLL

-218 QSKNMLGTWSNFQ
+218 QSKNMLGAWSNFQ
-231 AEVEKIGTALGKKA
+231 AEVEKIGTAIGKKA

-272 ISGAGQLIGETA
+272 ISGAGKLIGETA

-332 RSAATQIDSA
+332 RAAAQIDSA
-342 TQQSAA
+342 AQQSAA
-348 KAIAAKQAEV
+348 NAAG
-358 TAAEAAEARKAAVAA
+358 AVGT
-373 ACAKNAEMIAA
+373 
-384 RKAMIVAQNYA
+384 V
-395 QETAVAVASAKAR
+395 
-408 LAAEQMLGAPRSS
+408 
-421 TMSGL
+421 
-426 AAAEENYR
+426 
-434 TAQRQASAAAK
+434 
-445 NFDSVKS
+445 
-452 SARDAWN
+452 
-459 SVAEH
+459 
-464 TATATKEVGG
+464 
-474 FRKSLTGVR
+474 RKSLAGLR

-585 EDLEKRVQAGVKEF
+585 EDAEKRLEAGTKEF

-606 EVLPDRRAAYAAYK
+606 EVLPDRRAAYAAYL
-620 KDQEEYVKEYK
+620 KDQQLVVENFK
-631 FLEGWKR
+631 FLDGWKR
-638 KKNKVIDEINAIDAR
+638 KKFKVLNEINAIDAR

-658 AEEAKKKKPP
+658 AEEVKKKKPP

-676 TDKPASSA
+676 ADKPANSA

-696 REKELAEK
+696 RENELAEK
-704 KRLAEKERDLNHSIA
+704 KKLAEKERDLNHSIA
-719 KEQKENAKAGRELA
+719 KEQRENAKAGRDLA
-733 DTQNRDFVAQKIQ
+733 DAQNRDFVTQKIQ

-808 TKEEQARIQ
+808 TKEEQARIL
-817 EMQNTQNKAR
+817 EMQNAQNKAR
-827 KLKADKEM
+827 KLMADKEM
-835 NESYIND
+835 NEGYIND
-842 AEKSLNAYDRKREL
+842 AEKSLNAYDRRREI
-856 EERKARANELK
+856 EERNARANELK

>member
-96 PFDNPEIIQSGKSLL
+96 PFDNPEIIRSGKSLL

-171 AFASMLKVST
+171 AFASMLKVPT

-218 QSKNMLGTWSNFQ
+218 QSKNMLGAWSNFQ
-231 AEVEKIGTALGKKA
+231 AEVEKIGTAIGKKA

-253 ESLLAEIDRL
+253 ESLLAEIDKL

-272 ISGAGQLIGETA
+272 ISGAGKLIGETA
-284 SALKDFVAFIIENRE
+284 SALKDFVAFIVANRE

-332 RSAATQIDSA
+332 RAAAQIDSA
-342 TQQSAA
+342 AQQSAA
-348 KAIAAKQAEV
+348 NAAG
-358 TAAEAAEARKAAVAA
+358 AVGT
-373 ACAKNAEMIAA
+373 
-384 RKAMIVAQNYA
+384 V
-395 QETAVAVASAKAR
+395 
-408 LAAEQMLGAPRSS
+408 
-421 TMSGL
+421 
-426 AAAEENYR
+426 
-434 TAQRQASAAAK
+434 
-445 NFDSVKS
+445 
-452 SARDAWN
+452 
-459 SVAEH
+459 
-464 TATATKEVGG
+464 
-474 FRKSLTGVR
+474 RKSLAGLR

-658 AEEAKKKKPP
+658 AEEVKKKKPP

-676 TDKPASSA
+676 AGSA

-696 REKELAEK
+696 REKELEEK
-704 KRLAEKERDLNHSIA
+704 NKLAEKERDLNHRIA
-719 KEQKENAKAGRELA
+719 KERKENAKSGRDLA
-733 DTQNRDFVAQKIQ
+733 DAQNRDFVTQKIQ

-808 TKEEQARIQ
+808 TKEEQARIL
-817 EMQNTQNKAR
+817 EMQNAQNKAR
-827 KLKADKEM
+827 KLMADKEM

-842 AEKSLNAYDRKREL
+842 AEKSLNAYDRRREI
-856 EERKARANELK
+856 EERNARANELK

>member
-1 MQTFRTRFT
+1 
-10 TDVSQH
+10 
-16 RRAMGEFRAQTCAAV
+16 MGEFRAQTCAAV

-96 PFDNPEIIQSGKSLL
+96 PFDNPEIIRSGKSLL

-171 AFASMLKVST
+171 AFASMLKVPT

-218 QSKNMLGTWSNFQ
+218 QSKNMLGAWSNFQ
-231 AEVEKIGTALGKKA
+231 AEVEKIGTAIGKKA

-253 ESLLAEIDRL
+253 ESLLAEIDKL

-272 ISGAGQLIGETA
+272 ISGAGKLIGETA
-284 SALKDFVAFIIENRE
+284 SALKDFVAFIVANRE

-332 RSAATQIDSA
+332 RAAAQIDSA
-342 TQQSAA
+342 AQQSAA
-348 KAIAAKQAEV
+348 NAAG
-358 TAAEAAEARKAAVAA
+358 AVGT
-373 ACAKNAEMIAA
+373 
-384 RKAMIVAQNYA
+384 V
-395 QETAVAVASAKAR
+395 
-408 LAAEQMLGAPRSS
+408 
-421 TMSGL
+421 
-426 AAAEENYR
+426 
-434 TAQRQASAAAK
+434 
-445 NFDSVKS
+445 
-452 SARDAWN
+452 
-459 SVAEH
+459 
-464 TATATKEVGG
+464 
-474 FRKSLTGVR
+474 RKSLAGLR

-658 AEEAKKKKPP
+658 AEEVKKKKPP

-676 TDKPASSA
+676 AGSA

-696 REKELAEK
+696 REKELEEK
-704 KRLAEKERDLNHSIA
+704 NKLAEKERDLNHRIA
-719 KEQKENAKAGRELA
+719 KERKENAKSGRDLA
-733 DTQNRDFVAQKIQ
+733 DAQNRDFVTQKIQ

-808 TKEEQARIQ
+808 TKEEQARIL
-817 EMQNTQNKAR
+817 EMQNAQNKAR
-827 KLKADKEM
+827 KLMADKEM

-842 AEKSLNAYDRKREL
+842 AEKSLNAYDRRREI
-856 EERKARANELK
+856 EERNARANELK

>member
-1 MQTFRTRFT
+1 
-10 TDVSQH
+10 
-16 RRAMGEFRAQTCAAV
+16 MGEFRAQTCAAV

-42 ALSIGGLGVKD
+42 ALSIGGLGMKD

-89 IGFADVT
+89 IRFADVT
-96 PFDNPEIIQSGKSLL
+96 PFDNPEIIRSGKSLL

-218 QSKNMLGTWSNFQ
+218 QSKNMLGAWSNFQ
-231 AEVEKIGTALGKKA
+231 AEVEKIGTAIGKEA
-245 IPELTGAL
+245 IPALTAAL
-253 ESLLAEIDRL
+253 ESLLAEIDKL

-272 ISGAGQLIGETA
+272 ISGAGKLIGETA
-284 SALKDFVAFIIENRE
+284 SALKDFVAFIVANRE

-332 RSAATQIDSA
+332 RAAAQIDSA
-342 TQQSAA
+342 AQQSAA
-348 KAIAAKQAEV
+348 NAAG
-358 TAAEAAEARKAAVAA
+358 AVGT
-373 ACAKNAEMIAA
+373 
-384 RKAMIVAQNYA
+384 V
-395 QETAVAVASAKAR
+395 
-408 LAAEQMLGAPRSS
+408 
-421 TMSGL
+421 
-426 AAAEENYR
+426 
-434 TAQRQASAAAK
+434 
-445 NFDSVKS
+445 
-452 SARDAWN
+452 
-459 SVAEH
+459 
-464 TATATKEVGG
+464 
-474 FRKSLTGVR
+474 RKSLAGLR

-524 GDMLQLEKAF
+524 GDMLQLEKTF

-658 AEEAKKKKPP
+658 AEEVKKKKPP

-676 TDKPASSA
+676 AGSA

-696 REKELAEK
+696 REKELEEK
-704 KRLAEKERDLNHSIA
+704 NKLAEKERDLNHRIA
-719 KEQKENAKAGRELA
+719 KERKENAKSGRDLA
-733 DTQNRDFVAQKIQ
+733 DAQNRDFVTQKIQ

-808 TKEEQARIQ
+808 TKEEQARIL
-817 EMQNTQNKAR
+817 EMQNAQNKAR
-827 KLKADKEM
+827 KLMADKEM

-842 AEKSLNAYDRKREL
+842 AEKSLNAYDRRREI
-856 EERKARANELK
+856 EERNARANELK

-902 YGLPNQTV
+902 NGLPNQTV

>member
-218 QSKNMLGTWSNFQ
+218 QSKNMLGAWSNFQ
-231 AEVEKIGTALGKKA
+231 AEVEKIGTAIGKKA

-395 QETAVAVASAKAR
+395 QETAAAVASAKAR

-658 AEEAKKKKPP
+658 AEEVKKKKPP

-676 TDKPASSA
+676 AGSA

-696 REKELAEK
+696 REKELEEK
-704 KRLAEKERDLNHSIA
+704 KKLAEKERDLNHRIA
-719 KEQKENAKAGRELA
+719 KERKENAKSGRDLA
-733 DTQNRDFVAQKIQ
+733 DAQNRDFVTQKIQ

-808 TKEEQARIQ
+808 TKEEQARIL
-817 EMQNTQNKAR
+817 EMQNAQNKAR
-827 KLKADKEM
+827 KLMADKEM

-842 AEKSLNAYDRKREL
+842 AEKSLNAYDRRREI
-856 EERKARANELK
+856 EERNARANELK

>member
-1 MQTFRTRFT
+1 MRVTFAGG
-10 TDVSQH
+10 V
-16 RRAMGEFRAQTCAAV
+16 GEHG
-31 QEARNQILSLG
+31 RNCF
-42 ALSIGGLGVKD
+42 
-53 LVKDVILL
+53 LVE
-61 GGEMQQTET
+61 GET
-70 AFEVMLGSA
+70 
-79 EKGRAAIAKL
+79 
-89 IGFADVT
+89 
-96 PFDNPEIIQSGKSLL
+96 
-111 NIGIAVDGLTGK
+111 
-123 LEMLGNIS
+123 
-131 AGTGNK
+131 
-137 IFEITSIYSKAAAK
+137 
-151 GKVQT
+151 
-156 EELMQLAERGVPIIQ
+156 
-171 AFASMLKVST
+171 
-181 QEVMA
+181 
-186 MAEKGQLSFALLDEA
+186 LSFLVDCGRMAGAQDPYPAL
-201 LQSLGGQG
+201 
-209 GKYFGLMEK
+209 
-218 QSKNMLGTWSNFQ
+218 
-231 AEVEKIGTALGKKA
+231 TA
-245 IPELTGAL
+245 AL
-253 ESLLAEIDRL
+253 ESLLAEIDKL

-272 ISGAGQLIGETA
+272 ISGAGKLIGETA
-284 SALKDFVAFIIENRE
+284 SALKDFVAFIVANRE

-332 RSAATQIDSA
+332 RAAAQIDSA
-342 TQQSAA
+342 AQQSAA
-348 KAIAAKQAEV
+348 NAAG
-358 TAAEAAEARKAAVAA
+358 AVGT
-373 ACAKNAEMIAA
+373 
-384 RKAMIVAQNYA
+384 V
-395 QETAVAVASAKAR
+395 
-408 LAAEQMLGAPRSS
+408 
-421 TMSGL
+421 
-426 AAAEENYR
+426 
-434 TAQRQASAAAK
+434 
-445 NFDSVKS
+445 
-452 SARDAWN
+452 
-459 SVAEH
+459 
-464 TATATKEVGG
+464 
-474 FRKSLTGVR
+474 RKSLAGLR

-658 AEEAKKKKPP
+658 AEEVKKKKPP

-676 TDKPASSA
+676 ADKPANSA
-684 AQDAIAAREKEK
+684 AQDAIAARAKEK
-696 REKELAEK
+696 RENELAEK
-704 KRLAEKERDLNHSIA
+704 KKLAEKERDLNHSIA
-719 KEQKENAKAGRELA
+719 KEQRENAKAGRDLA
-733 DTQNRDFVAQKIQ
+733 DAQNRDFVTQKIQ

-808 TKEEQARIQ
+808 TKEEQARIL
-817 EMQNTQNKAR
+817 EMQNAQNKAR
-827 KLKADKEM
+827 KLMADKEM
-835 NESYIND
+835 NEGYIND
-842 AEKSLNAYDRKREL
+842 AEKSLNAYDRRREI
-856 EERKARANELK
+856 EERNARANELK

>member
-96 PFDNPEIIQSGKSLL
+96 PFDNPEIIRSGKSLL

-218 QSKNMLGTWSNFQ
+218 QSKNMLGAWSNFQ
-231 AEVEKIGTALGKKA
+231 AEVEKIGTAIGKKA

-272 ISGAGQLIGETA
+272 ISGAGKLIGETA

-332 RSAATQIDSA
+332 RAAAQIDSA
-342 TQQSAA
+342 AQQSAA
-348 KAIAAKQAEV
+348 NAAG
-358 TAAEAAEARKAAVAA
+358 AVGT
-373 ACAKNAEMIAA
+373 
-384 RKAMIVAQNYA
+384 V
-395 QETAVAVASAKAR
+395 
-408 LAAEQMLGAPRSS
+408 
-421 TMSGL
+421 
-426 AAAEENYR
+426 
-434 TAQRQASAAAK
+434 
-445 NFDSVKS
+445 
-452 SARDAWN
+452 
-459 SVAEH
+459 
-464 TATATKEVGG
+464 
-474 FRKSLTGVR
+474 RKSLAGLR

-585 EDLEKRVQAGVKEF
+585 EDAEKRLEAGTKEF

-606 EVLPDRRAAYAAYK
+606 EVLPDRRAAYAAYL
-620 KDQEEYVKEYK
+620 KDQQLVVENFK
-631 FLEGWKR
+631 FLDGWKR
-638 KKNKVIDEINAIDAR
+638 KKFKVLNEINAIDAR

-658 AEEAKKKKPP
+658 AEEVKKKKPP

-676 TDKPASSA
+676 ADKPANSA

-696 REKELAEK
+696 RENELAEK
-704 KRLAEKERDLNHSIA
+704 KKLAEKERDLNHSIA
-719 KEQKENAKAGRELA
+719 KEQRENAKAGRDLA
-733 DTQNRDFVAQKIQ
+733 DAQNRDFVTQKIQ

-808 TKEEQARIQ
+808 TKEEQARIL
-817 EMQNTQNKAR
+817 EMQNAQNKAR
-827 KLKADKEM
+827 KLMADKEM

-842 AEKSLNAYDRKREL
+842 AEKSLNAYDRRREI
-856 EERKARANELK
+856 EERNARANELK

>member
-42 ALSIGGLGVKD
+42 ALSIGGLGMKD

-89 IGFADVT
+89 IRFADVT
-96 PFDNPEIIQSGKSLL
+96 PFDNPEIIRSGKSLL

-218 QSKNMLGTWSNFQ
+218 QSKNMLGAWSNFQ
-231 AEVEKIGTALGKKA
+231 AEVEKIGTAIGKEA
-245 IPELTGAL
+245 IPALTAAL
-253 ESLLAEIDRL
+253 ESLLAEIDKL

-272 ISGAGQLIGETA
+272 ISGAGKLIGETA
-284 SALKDFVAFIIENRE
+284 SALKDFVAFIVANRE
-299 TIASLGMSA
+299 RIASLGMSA

-332 RSAATQIDSA
+332 RAAAQIDSA
-342 TQQSAA
+342 AQQSAA
-348 KAIAAKQAEV
+348 NAAG
-358 TAAEAAEARKAAVAA
+358 AVGT
-373 ACAKNAEMIAA
+373 
-384 RKAMIVAQNYA
+384 V
-395 QETAVAVASAKAR
+395 
-408 LAAEQMLGAPRSS
+408 
-421 TMSGL
+421 
-426 AAAEENYR
+426 
-434 TAQRQASAAAK
+434 
-445 NFDSVKS
+445 
-452 SARDAWN
+452 
-459 SVAEH
+459 
-464 TATATKEVGG
+464 
-474 FRKSLTGVR
+474 RKSLAGLR

-658 AEEAKKKKPP
+658 AEEVKKKKPP

-676 TDKPASSA
+676 AGSA

-696 REKELAEK
+696 REKELEEK
-704 KRLAEKERDLNHSIA
+704 NKLAEKERDLNHRIA
-719 KEQKENAKAGRELA
+719 KERKENAKSGRDLA
-733 DTQNRDFVAQKIQ
+733 DAQNRDFVTQKIQ

-808 TKEEQARIQ
+808 TKEEQARIL
-817 EMQNTQNKAR
+817 EMQNAQNKAR
-827 KLKADKEM
+827 KLMADKEM

-842 AEKSLNAYDRKREL
+842 AEKSLNAYDRRREI
-856 EERKARANELK
+856 EERNARANELK

>member
-42 ALSIGGLGVKD
+42 ALSIGGLGLKD

-96 PFDNPEIIQSGKSLL
+96 PFDNPEIIRSGKSLL
-111 NIGIAVDGLTGK
+111 NIGITVDGLTGK

-218 QSKNMLGTWSNFQ
+218 QSKNMLGAWSNFQ
-231 AEVEKIGTALGKKA
+231 AEVEKIGTAIGKEA
-245 IPELTGAL
+245 IPALTAAL
-253 ESLLAEIDRL
+253 ESLLAEIDKL

-272 ISGAGQLIGETA
+272 ISGAGKLIGETA
-284 SALKDFVAFIIENRE
+284 SALKDFVAFIVANRE

-308 AGLLLILKAKQILL
+308 AGLFLILKAKQILL

-332 RSAATQIDSA
+332 RAAAQIDSTA
-342 TQQSAA
+342 QQSAA
-348 KAIAAKQAEV
+348 NAAG
-358 TAAEAAEARKAAVAA
+358 AVGT
-373 ACAKNAEMIAA
+373 
-384 RKAMIVAQNYA
+384 V
-395 QETAVAVASAKAR
+395 
-408 LAAEQMLGAPRSS
+408 
-421 TMSGL
+421 
-426 AAAEENYR
+426 
-434 TAQRQASAAAK
+434 
-445 NFDSVKS
+445 
-452 SARDAWN
+452 
-459 SVAEH
+459 
-464 TATATKEVGG
+464 
-474 FRKSLTGVR
+474 RKSLAGLR

-513 AFIGWEIGKRI
+513 AFVGWEIGKRI

-599 GYVRDES
+599 GYVRNES
-606 EVLPDRRAAYAAYK
+606 EVLPERRAAYAAYK
-620 KDQEEYVKEYK
+620 KDQEEYIKEYK
-631 FLEGWKR
+631 FLDGWKR
-638 KKNKVIDEINAIDAR
+638 KKNKFIDEINAIDAR
-653 QRQLE
+653 RRQLE

-668 QEKPADKP
+668 LEKPA
-676 TDKPASSA
+676 DKPASSA

-704 KRLAEKERDLNHSIA
+704 KKLAEKERDLNHSIA
-719 KEQKENAKAGRELA
+719 KEQKENAKSGRDLA
-733 DTQNRDFVAQKIQ
+733 DAQNRDFVTQKIQ

-765 LSKFGATLEDD
+765 LRRFGATLEDD

-782 QIAQERKDNVL
+782 QIAQERKDNIL

-808 TKEEQARIQ
+808 TKEEQARIL
-817 EMQNTQNKAR
+817 EMQNAQNKAR
-827 KLKADKEM
+827 KLMADKEM
-835 NESYIND
+835 NEGYIND
-842 AEKSLNAYDRKREL
+842 AEKSLNAYDRRREI
-856 EERKARANELK
+856 EERNARANELK

-902 YGLPNQTV
+902 NGLPNQTV

>member
-42 ALSIGGLGVKD
+42 ALSIGGLGMKD

-89 IGFADVT
+89 IRFADVT
-96 PFDNPEIIQSGKSLL
+96 PFDNPEIIRSGKSLL

-218 QSKNMLGTWSNFQ
+218 QSKNMLGAWSNFQ
-231 AEVEKIGTALGKKA
+231 AEVEKIGTAIGKEA
-245 IPELTGAL
+245 IPALTAAL
-253 ESLLAEIDRL
+253 ESLLAEIDKL

-272 ISGAGQLIGETA
+272 ISGAGKLIGETA
-284 SALKDFVAFIIENRE
+284 SALKDFVAFIVANRE

-332 RSAATQIDSA
+332 RAAAQIDSA
-342 TQQSAA
+342 AQQSAA
-348 KAIAAKQAEV
+348 NAAG
-358 TAAEAAEARKAAVAA
+358 AVGT
-373 ACAKNAEMIAA
+373 
-384 RKAMIVAQNYA
+384 V
-395 QETAVAVASAKAR
+395 
-408 LAAEQMLGAPRSS
+408 
-421 TMSGL
+421 
-426 AAAEENYR
+426 
-434 TAQRQASAAAK
+434 
-445 NFDSVKS
+445 
-452 SARDAWN
+452 
-459 SVAEH
+459 
-464 TATATKEVGG
+464 
-474 FRKSLTGVR
+474 RKSLAGLR

-524 GDMLQLEKAF
+524 GDMLQLEKMF

-585 EDLEKRVQAGVKEF
+585 EDLEKRVQAGAKEF

-676 TDKPASSA
+676 ADKPASSA

-704 KRLAEKERDLNHSIA
+704 KKLAEKERDLNHSIA

>member
-42 ALSIGGLGVKD
+42 ALSIGGLGMKD

-89 IGFADVT
+89 IRFADVT
-96 PFDNPEIIQSGKSLL
+96 PFDNPEIIRSGKSLL

-218 QSKNMLGTWSNFQ
+218 QSKNMLGAWSNFQ
-231 AEVEKIGTALGKKA
+231 AEVEKIGTAIGKEA
-245 IPELTGAL
+245 IPALTAAL
-253 ESLLAEIDRL
+253 ESLLAEIDKL

-272 ISGAGQLIGETA
+272 ISGAGKLIGETA
-284 SALKDFVAFIIENRE
+284 SALKDFVAFIVANRE

-332 RSAATQIDSA
+332 RAAAQIDSA
-342 TQQSAA
+342 AQQSAA
-348 KAIAAKQAEV
+348 NAAG
-358 TAAEAAEARKAAVAA
+358 AVGT
-373 ACAKNAEMIAA
+373 
-384 RKAMIVAQNYA
+384 V
-395 QETAVAVASAKAR
+395 
-408 LAAEQMLGAPRSS
+408 
-421 TMSGL
+421 
-426 AAAEENYR
+426 
-434 TAQRQASAAAK
+434 
-445 NFDSVKS
+445 
-452 SARDAWN
+452 
-459 SVAEH
+459 
-464 TATATKEVGG
+464 
-474 FRKSLTGVR
+474 RKSLAGLR

-658 AEEAKKKKPP
+658 AEEVKKKKPP

-676 TDKPASSA
+676 AGSA

-696 REKELAEK
+696 REKELEEK
-704 KRLAEKERDLNHSIA
+704 NKLAEKERDLNHRIA
-719 KEQKENAKAGRELA
+719 KERKENAKSGRDLA
-733 DTQNRDFVAQKIQ
+733 DAQNRDFVTQKIQ

-808 TKEEQARIQ
+808 TKEEQARIL
-817 EMQNTQNKAR
+817 EMQNAQNKAR
-827 KLKADKEM
+827 KLMADKEM

-842 AEKSLNAYDRKREL
+842 AEKSLNAYDRRREI
-856 EERKARANELK
+856 EERNARANELK

>member
-1 MQTFRTRFT
+1 
-10 TDVSQH
+10 
-16 RRAMGEFRAQTCAAV
+16 
-31 QEARNQILSLG
+31 
-42 ALSIGGLGVKD
+42 
-53 LVKDVILL
+53 
-61 GGEMQQTET
+61 
-70 AFEVMLGSA
+70 
-79 EKGRAAIAKL
+79 
-89 IGFADVT
+89 
-96 PFDNPEIIQSGKSLL
+96 
-111 NIGIAVDGLTGK
+111 
-123 LEMLGNIS
+123 
-131 AGTGNK
+131 
-137 IFEITSIYSKAAAK
+137 
-151 GKVQT
+151 
-156 EELMQLAERGVPIIQ
+156 
-171 AFASMLKVST
+171 
-181 QEVMA
+181 
-186 MAEKGQLSFALLDEA
+186 
-201 LQSLGGQG
+201 
-209 GKYFGLMEK
+209 
-218 QSKNMLGTWSNFQ
+218 
-231 AEVEKIGTALGKKA
+231 
-245 IPELTGAL
+245 
-253 ESLLAEIDRL
+253 
-263 RESGELDQM
+263 
-272 ISGAGQLIGETA
+272 
-284 SALKDFVAFIIENRE
+284 
-299 TIASLGMSA
+299 MSA

-395 QETAVAVASAKAR
+395 QETAAAVASAKAR

-524 GDMLQLEKAF
+524 GDMLQLEKMF

-585 EDLEKRVQAGVKEF
+585 EDLEKRVQAGAKEF

-653 QRQLE
+653 RRQLE

-668 QEKPADKP
+668 QEKPA
-676 TDKPASSA
+676 DKPASSA

-704 KRLAEKERDLNHSIA
+704 KKLAEKERDLNHSIA
-719 KEQKENAKAGRELA
+719 KEQKENAKSGRDLA
-733 DTQNRDFVAQKIQ
+733 DAQNRDFVTQKIQ

-765 LSKFGATLEDD
+765 LRRFGATLEDD

-808 TKEEQARIQ
+808 TKEEQARIL
-817 EMQNTQNKAR
+817 EMQNAQNKAR
-827 KLKADKEM
+827 KLMADKEM

-842 AEKSLNAYDRKREL
+842 AEKSLNAYDRRREI
-856 EERKARANELK
+856 EERNARANELK

>member
-1 MQTFRTRFT
+1 
-10 TDVSQH
+10 
-16 RRAMGEFRAQTCAAV
+16 MGEFRAQTCAAV

-96 PFDNPEIIQSGKSLL
+96 PFDNPEIIRSGKSLL

-171 AFASMLKVST
+171 AFASMLKVPT

-218 QSKNMLGTWSNFQ
+218 QSKNMLGAWSNFQ
-231 AEVEKIGTALGKKA
+231 AEVEKIGTAIGKEA
-245 IPELTGAL
+245 IPALTAAL
-253 ESLLAEIDRL
+253 ESLLAEIDKL

-272 ISGAGQLIGETA
+272 ISGAGKLIGETA
-284 SALKDFVAFIIENRE
+284 SALKDFVAFIVANRE

-332 RSAATQIDSA
+332 RAAAQIDSA
-342 TQQSAA
+342 AQQSAA
-348 KAIAAKQAEV
+348 NAAG
-358 TAAEAAEARKAAVAA
+358 AVGT
-373 ACAKNAEMIAA
+373 
-384 RKAMIVAQNYA
+384 V
-395 QETAVAVASAKAR
+395 
-408 LAAEQMLGAPRSS
+408 
-421 TMSGL
+421 
-426 AAAEENYR
+426 
-434 TAQRQASAAAK
+434 
-445 NFDSVKS
+445 
-452 SARDAWN
+452 
-459 SVAEH
+459 
-464 TATATKEVGG
+464 
-474 FRKSLTGVR
+474 RKSLAGLR

-585 EDLEKRVQAGVKEF
+585 EDAEKRLEAGTKEF

-606 EVLPDRRAAYAAYK
+606 EVLPDRRAAYAAYL
-620 KDQEEYVKEYK
+620 KDQQLVVENFK
-631 FLEGWKR
+631 FLDGWKR
-638 KKNKVIDEINAIDAR
+638 KKFKVLNEINAIDAR

-658 AEEAKKKKPP
+658 AEEVKKKKPP

-676 TDKPASSA
+676 ADKPANSA

-696 REKELAEK
+696 RENELAEK
-704 KRLAEKERDLNHSIA
+704 KKLAEKERDLNHSIA
-719 KEQKENAKAGRELA
+719 KEQRENAKAGRDLA
-733 DTQNRDFVAQKIQ
+733 DAQNRDFVTQKIQ

-808 TKEEQARIQ
+808 TKEEQARIL
-817 EMQNTQNKAR
+817 EMQNAQNKAR
-827 KLKADKEM
+827 KLMADKEM
-835 NESYIND
+835 NEGYIND
-842 AEKSLNAYDRKREL
+842 AEKSLNAYDRRREI
-856 EERKARANELK
+856 EERNARANELK

>member
-1 MQTFRTRFT
+1 
-10 TDVSQH
+10 
-16 RRAMGEFRAQTCAAV
+16 MGEFRAQTCAAV

-42 ALSIGGLGVKD
+42 ALSIGGLGMKD

-89 IGFADVT
+89 IRFADVT
-96 PFDNPEIIQSGKSLL
+96 PFDNPEIIRSGKSLL

-181 QEVMA
+181 QEVMKKT
-186 MAEKGQLSFALLDEA
+186 EKGQLSFALLDEA

-218 QSKNMLGTWSNFQ
+218 QSKNMLGAWSNFQ
-231 AEVEKIGTALGKKA
+231 AEVEKIGTAIGKKA

-272 ISGAGQLIGETA
+272 ISGAGKLIGETA

-332 RSAATQIDSA
+332 RAAAQIDSA
-342 TQQSAA
+342 AQQSAA
-348 KAIAAKQAEV
+348 NAAG
-358 TAAEAAEARKAAVAA
+358 AVGT
-373 ACAKNAEMIAA
+373 
-384 RKAMIVAQNYA
+384 V
-395 QETAVAVASAKAR
+395 
-408 LAAEQMLGAPRSS
+408 
-421 TMSGL
+421 
-426 AAAEENYR
+426 
-434 TAQRQASAAAK
+434 
-445 NFDSVKS
+445 
-452 SARDAWN
+452 
-459 SVAEH
+459 
-464 TATATKEVGG
+464 
-474 FRKSLTGVR
+474 RKSLAGLR

-551 HMNPKKVDVSNMNA
+551 HMNPKKVDVSNMDA

-585 EDLEKRVQAGVKEF
+585 EDAEKRLEAGTKEF

-606 EVLPDRRAAYAAYK
+606 EVLPDRRAAYAAYL
-620 KDQEEYVKEYK
+620 KDQQLVVENFK
-631 FLEGWKR
+631 FLDGWKR
-638 KKNKVIDEINAIDAR
+638 KKFKVLNEINAIDAR

-658 AEEAKKKKPP
+658 AEEVKKKKPP

-676 TDKPASSA
+676 ADKPANSA

-696 REKELAEK
+696 RENELAEK
-704 KRLAEKERDLNHSIA
+704 KKLAEKERDLNHSIA
-719 KEQKENAKAGRELA
+719 KEQRENAKAGRDLA
-733 DTQNRDFVAQKIQ
+733 DAQNRDFVTQKIQ

-765 LSKFGATLEDD
+765 LRRFGATLEDD

-782 QIAQERKDNVL
+782 QIAQERKDNIL

-808 TKEEQARIQ
+808 TKEEQARIL
-817 EMQNTQNKAR
+817 EMQNAQNKAR
-827 KLKADKEM
+827 KLMADKEM

-842 AEKSLNAYDRKREL
+842 AEKSLNAYDRRREI
-856 EERKARANELK
+856 EERNARANELK

>member
-218 QSKNMLGTWSNFQ
+218 QSKNMLGAWSNFQ
-231 AEVEKIGTALGKKA
+231 AEVEKIGTAIGKKA

-395 QETAVAVASAKAR
+395 QETAAAVASAKAR

-434 TAQRQASAAAK
+434 TAQRQASTAAK

-658 AEEAKKKKPP
+658 AEEVKKKKPP
-668 QEKPADKP
+668 QEKPA
-676 TDKPASSA
+676 DKPASSA

-696 REKELAEK
+696 REKELEEK
-704 KRLAEKERDLNHSIA
+704 NKLAEKERDLNHRIA
-719 KEQKENAKAGRELA
+719 KERKENAKSGRDLA
-733 DTQNRDFVAQKIQ
+733 DAQNRDFVTQKIQ

-808 TKEEQARIQ
+808 TKEEQARIL
-817 EMQNTQNKAR
+817 EMQNAQNKAR
-827 KLKADKEM
+827 KLMADKEM

-842 AEKSLNAYDRKREL
+842 AEKSLNAYDRRREI
-856 EERKARANELK
+856 EERNARANELK

>member
-96 PFDNPEIIQSGKSLL
+96 PFDNPEIIRSGKSLL

-218 QSKNMLGTWSNFQ
+218 QSKNMLGAWSNFQ
-231 AEVEKIGTALGKKA
+231 AEVEKIGTAIGKEA
-245 IPELTGAL
+245 IPALTAAL
-253 ESLLAEIDRL
+253 ESLLAEIDKL

-272 ISGAGQLIGETA
+272 ISGAGKLIGETA
-284 SALKDFVAFIIENRE
+284 SALKDFVAFIVANRE

-308 AGLLLILKAKQILL
+308 AGLFLILKAKQILL

-395 QETAVAVASAKAR
+395 QETAAAVASAKAR

-658 AEEAKKKKPP
+658 AEEVKKKKPP

-676 TDKPASSA
+676 AGSA

-696 REKELAEK
+696 REKELEEK
-704 KRLAEKERDLNHSIA
+704 NKLAEKERDLNHRIA
-719 KEQKENAKAGRELA
+719 KERKENAKSGRDLA
-733 DTQNRDFVAQKIQ
+733 DAQNRDFVTQKIQ

-808 TKEEQARIQ
+808 TKEEQARIL
-817 EMQNTQNKAR
+817 EMQNAQNKAR
-827 KLKADKEM
+827 KLMADKEM

-842 AEKSLNAYDRKREL
+842 AEKSLNAYDRRREI
-856 EERKARANELK
+856 EERNARANELK